1 MSRSPFDPSEVDGSL
16 DPRDPAVEELE
27 RYATIASDQAPGN
40 LADRVM
46 SAVAAEPTP
55 RRGLMAW
62 LVTPPSAGRPFAR
75 FARVTVLGATLV
87 LAVAGALYAGEL
99 ARLVRDFSVGST
111 PQPSP
116 SITESFEPSPSQSVS
131 PSPSISP
138 VESESESPE
147 QSGAPGSSA
156 PTATPR
162 SSTSQ
167 PSPTGSEDESKSP
180 SPSQT
185 PDETDIPEPTST
197 ST

>member
-99 ARLVRDFSVGST
+99 ARLVQNFTVGST

-116 SITESFEPSPSQSVS
+116 SITESFEPSPSQSIS
-131 PSPSISP
+131 PSPSVSP

-147 QSGAPGSSA
+147 QSGEPSA
-156 PTATPR
+156 AATATPR
-162 SSTSQ
+162 QSTSQ

-185 PDETDIPEPTST
+185 PEETDTTEPTST

>member
-116 SITESFEPSPSQSVS
+116 SITESFEPSPSESIS
-131 PSPSISP
+131 PSPSVSP
-138 VESESESPE
+138 VEPESETPE
-147 QSGAPGSSA
+147 QSAEPSEA
-156 PTATPR
+156 ATATPR
-162 SSTSQ
+162 QSTSQ
-167 PSPTGSEDESKSP
+167 PSPTGSQDESKSP

-185 PDETDIPEPTST
+185 PEETETPEPT
-197 ST
+197 

>member
-1 MSRSPFDPSEVDGSL
+1 MNRSPFDPSEVDGSL
-16 DPRDPAVEELE
+16 APRDPAVEELE

-75 FARVTVLGATLV
+75 FARVTVVGATLV

-99 ARLVRDFSVGST
+99 ARLVRNFSVGST

-116 SITESFEPSPSQSVS
+116 SITESFEPSPSESIS
-131 PSPSISP
+131 PSPSVSP
-138 VESESESPE
+138 VVSESEGPE
-147 QSGAPGSSA
+147 QSGEPSGV
-156 PTATPR
+156 PTTTPR

-185 PDETDIPEPTST
+185 PEETETSEPTST
-197 ST
+197 PN

>member
-116 SITESFEPSPSQSVS
+116 SITESFEPSPSESIS
-131 PSPSISP
+131 PSPSVSP
-138 VESESESPE
+138 VEPESETPE
-147 QSGAPGSSA
+147 QSAEPSA
-156 PTATPR
+156 AATATPR
-162 SSTSQ
+162 QSTSQ

-185 PDETDIPEPTST
+185 PEETDTPETTST
-197 ST
+197 

>member
-75 FARVTVLGATLV
+75 LARVTVLGATLA

-99 ARLVRDFSVGST
+99 ARLVRNFSVGST

-116 SITESFEPSPSQSVS
+116 LITESFEPSPSERIS
-131 PSPSISP
+131 PSPSVSP

-147 QSGAPGSSA
+147 QSGEPSGV
-156 PTATPR
+156 PTTTPR

-185 PDETDIPEPTST
+185 PEETETSEQAST
-197 ST
+197 SN

>member
-99 ARLVRDFSVGST
+99 ARLVRNFSVGST

-116 SITESFEPSPSQSVS
+116 SITESFEPSPSESVS
-131 PSPSISP
+131 PSPSVSP
-138 VESESESPE
+138 VESESESPD
-147 QSGAPGSSA
+147 QSGEPSGV
-156 PTATPR
+156 PTTTPR
-162 SSTSQ
+162 SPTSQ

-185 PDETDIPEPTST
+185 PEETEPPEPTST